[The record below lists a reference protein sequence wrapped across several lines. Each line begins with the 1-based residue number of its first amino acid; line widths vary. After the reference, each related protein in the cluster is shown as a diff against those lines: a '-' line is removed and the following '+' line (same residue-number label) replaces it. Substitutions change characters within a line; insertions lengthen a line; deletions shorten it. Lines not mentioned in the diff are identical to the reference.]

1 METTSDKHFMNKIEV
16 LENAEKA
23 FADHQFQIYYQP
35 QYNYLNRR
43 IVGTEALVRWI
54 HPQFGIQPP
63 GEFIPVFEDSGL
75 ITKLDLYVME
85 EACRFLRE
93 CRESGVPYVPVSF
106 NVSRHDVYACDFVER
121 MERIR
126 KSYGIPVTDLRV
138 EITESAVIGS
148 SDFLIRF
155 VSRLQ
160 SLGYTVEMDDFGSG
174 YSSLNVLKDIE
185 VDIIKLDMI
194 FLRNKIG
201 GRGGIIISSIVR
213 MANWL
218 GTPVIAEGVETVEQA
233 EFLKS
238 IGCIYIQ
245 GYLFS
250 KPVPEREYLR
260 LLTETK
266 TDTAVPGMQLSD
278 KLDAEKFW
286 DPTTQETLLFY
297 NFVGGAAIIAFS
309 DPEIE
314 TLRVNEK
321 YLTELGMNMN
331 QQDVIL
337 YQKNLNF
344 DNEQERR
351 VYMETIRRAIA
362 SGEDETCETWRTVY
376 SPCCGDDHICLSSTL
391 HLIGKSKGQYLFYV
405 LIRNITK
412 EKTAYLELAE
422 SEKKFRTAGEQAN
435 IYCWEYTIDTKEMR
449 PCARCMRDL
458 GLPKLLENYPEP
470 VIASGLFPPDYAEV
484 YREWHRKLAQGAMH
498 LEAVIPLTADR
509 IPFHVR
515 YTAEL
520 DENGR
525 PYKAYGSA
533 TQVVDGEA

>member
-185 VDIIKLDMI
+185 VDIIKLDKS
-194 FLRNKIG
+194 FLNNMEKQEKHRKNDV
-201 GRGGIIISSIVR
+201 IVIKNIVN
-213 MANWL
+213 MVNDL
-218 GTPVIAEGVETVEQA
+218 DMEVIAEGVETQKQA
-233 EFLKS
+233 EFLRG
-238 IGCIYIQ
+238 I
-245 GYLFS
+245 
-250 KPVPEREYLR
+250 
-260 LLTETK
+260 
-266 TDTAVPGMQLSD
+266 
-278 KLDAEKFW
+278 
-286 DPTTQETLLFY
+286 
-297 NFVGGAAIIAFS
+297 N
-309 DPEIE
+309 
-314 TLRVNEK
+314 
-321 YLTELGMNMN
+321 
-331 QQDVIL
+331 
-337 YQKNLNF
+337 
-344 DNEQERR
+344 
-351 VYMETIRRAIA
+351 
-362 SGEDETCETWRTVY
+362 
-376 SPCCGDDHICLSSTL
+376 CC
-391 HLIGKSKGQYLFYV
+391 
-405 LIRNITK
+405 
-412 EKTAYLELAE
+412 
-422 SEKKFRTAGEQAN
+422 
-435 IYCWEYTIDTKEMR
+435 M
-449 PCARCMRDL
+449 
-458 GLPKLLENYPEP
+458 
-470 VIASGLFPPDYAEV
+470 
-484 YREWHRKLAQGAMH
+484 AQGF
-498 LEAVIPLTADR
+498 LFDRPLPHDEYEKR
-509 IPFHVR
+509 LSGDHV
-515 YTAEL
+515 YHISETE
-520 DENGR
+520 
-525 PYKAYGSA
+525 
-533 TQVVDGEA
+533 

>member
-174 YSSLNVLKDIE
+174 YSSLNVC
-185 VDIIKLDMI
+185 M
-194 FLRNKIG
+194 
-201 GRGGIIISSIVR
+201 
-213 MANWL
+213 
-218 GTPVIAEGVETVEQA
+218 
-233 EFLKS
+233 
-238 IGCIYIQ
+238 
-245 GYLFS
+245 
-250 KPVPEREYLR
+250 
-260 LLTETK
+260 
-266 TDTAVPGMQLSD
+266 
-278 KLDAEKFW
+278 EKF
-286 DPTTQETLLFY
+286 
-297 NFVGGAAIIAFS
+297 
-309 DPEIE
+309 
-314 TLRVNEK
+314 R
-321 YLTELGMNMN
+321 
-331 QQDVIL
+331 
-337 YQKNLNF
+337 
-344 DNEQERR
+344 
-351 VYMETIRRAIA
+351 
-362 SGEDETCETWRTVY
+362 
-376 SPCCGDDHICLSSTL
+376 
-391 HLIGKSKGQYLFYV
+391 
-405 LIRNITK
+405 
-412 EKTAYLELAE
+412 
-422 SEKKFRTAGEQAN
+422 
-435 IYCWEYTIDTKEMR
+435 
-449 PCARCMRDL
+449 
-458 GLPKLLENYPEP
+458 
-470 VIASGLFPPDYAEV
+470 
-484 YREWHRKLAQGAMH
+484 
-498 LEAVIPLTADR
+498 
-509 IPFHVR
+509 
-515 YTAEL
+515 
-520 DENGR
+520 
-525 PYKAYGSA
+525 
-533 TQVVDGEA
+533 